1 MTPQRTKGKLKPI
14 PRFAPGPEAGS
25 HRAPRGSDDRNRKVA
40 FGTVALCGGRIGEVR
55 DSLHPRCSSRPR
67 GGRLSGRWSQ
77 PAARPWGRQSPE
89 RDAEQDRRR
98 AVGSGRLDVTVRDTG
113 RWRRT
118 RKDPLR
124 GFGLKLMQSLM
135 DTITIDQRDDGTR
148 IEMTL
153 IPRARV
159 SSSSPRC
166 PADQAHTAP
175 SARHHWDHR
184 GDTALRDR

>member
-1 MTPQRTKGKLKPI
+1 
-14 PRFAPGPEAGS
+14 
-25 HRAPRGSDDRNRKVA
+25 
-40 FGTVALCGGRIGEVR
+40 
-55 DSLHPRCSSRPR
+55 
-67 GGRLSGRWSQ
+67 
-77 PAARPWGRQSPE
+77 
-89 RDAEQDRRR
+89 
-98 AVGSGRLDVTVRDTG
+98 VRDTG